1 LNGYRKS
8 VFASS
13 ASLLS
18 PKNSFFDFFFACQ
31 TSKNAVQLHEG
42 NSQKRSRSDALCD
55 RVAKET
61 SNGDLIVCVV
71 GFGWIKSEENNKN
84 AT

>member
-18 PKNSFFDFFFACQ
+18 PKNSFFDFFACQ
-31 TSKNAVQLHEG
+31 TSKMLFNCTREIAKKEAEAMHYAIEL
-42 NSQKRSRSDALCD
+42 QKKQAT
-55 RVAKET
+55 ET
-61 SNGDLIVCVV
+61 
-71 GFGWIKSEENNKN
+71 
-84 AT
+84 